1 MGDFALV
8 TEGITDHQ
16 VLRNV
21 LIGYYKE
28 QREPVITF
36 EFPDPQPKQPIGG
49 WTLVLQYLRAKK
61 FRQAFQVNQFVVVQ
75 VDTDVA
81 EDAGFDAAKQN
92 AEGPLP
98 LEAFVAAVI
107 ERLKQEI
114 GAEDWATYGERFIF
128 AIGVEQIECW
138 ILPLWHS
145 DAKGEQT
152 VNCTNRLGQTA
163 NLRDELTAKNFRLFG
178 AGTKDPRSYDLASRD
193 YRKRKILMN
202 EGSRNPSLALFLADL
217 DRRAIVLPPEEY

>member
-21 LIGYYKE
+21 LIGFYKE

-36 EFPDPQPKQPIGG
+36 EFPDPQAKEPVGG

-81 EDAGFDAAKQN
+81 EDAGFDVAKQN
-92 AEGPLP
+92 AAGPLS
-98 LEAFVAAVI
+98 LEAFVAAVV

-114 GAEDWATYGERFIF
+114 GSEDWATYGKRFIF
-128 AIGVEQIECW
+128 AVGVEQIECW

-145 DAKGEQT
+145 DAKGEQIA
-152 VNCTNRLGQTA
+152 NCTNRLGQNA
-163 NLRDELTAKNFRLFG
+163 KLQDELKAQNYRWFG
-178 AGTKDPRSYDLASRD
+178 GASKDPRSYDFASRG
-193 YRKRKILMN
+193 YRKRKFLMT
-202 EGSRNPSLALFLADL
+202 EGVRNPSLGLFLKQL
-217 DRRAIVLPPEEY
+217 ELRAIVLLPEE

>member
-36 EFPDPQPKQPIGG
+36 EFPDPQAKQPIGG
-49 WTLVLQYLRAKK
+49 WTLVLHYLRAKK

-75 VDTDVA
+75 MDTDVA
-81 EDAGFDAAKQN
+81 EDQGFDVAKQN
-92 AEGPLP
+92 ADGPLS
-98 LEAFVAAVI
+98 LEAFVAAVV

-114 GAEDWATYGERFIF
+114 GANDWATYGERFIF
-128 AIGVEQIECW
+128 AIGIEQIECW

-145 DAKGEQT
+145 DTKGA
-152 VNCTNRLGQTA
+152 QTA
-163 NLRDELTAKNFRLFG
+163 NCTSRLAQTPKLQDELKARNYGWFG
-178 AGTKDPRSYDLASRD
+178 AGNKDSLSYDFASRG
-193 YRKRKILMN
+193 YRKKKILMD

-217 DRRAIVLPPEEY
+217 DRRAIVLPPEEN